1 MGIGHSKFCQSVPQI
16 IGGENYLYTTED
28 RQFVDLM
35 CGTSCTGL
43 GYLSSVQ
50 QGILYEA
57 LLAPLNTYDYPTIWR
72 ERAEEQL
79 KRLYPNYEFAF
90 FNGGAEAVEAAIK
103 IARDLGYNRKIAC
116 FDGCFHG
123 KTYLAGLL
131 TDNTET
137 NITTVLEYD
146 KIPVYIPD
154 DVSTIVVEPVQCRNG
169 VRVPS
174 KDFMHLLMSE
184 AHEKDVCVICDEIST
199 GIRCGYPLAI
209 NHFLPLYN
217 PAIICL
223 GKNIG
228 QGIPVSL
235 VGVHKDMVQ
244 SSVSLTSGF
253 GGNALACI
261 AVTETIKE
269 LKRGRWFERIRS
281 RGRAFYKS
289 AVNELKGVES
299 IRGLG
304 MWLGI
309 TFSSKEHAQ
318 MVAEALIARGF
329 IVGSVPP
336 HIRLAPPFDLP
347 GEIWLQFIDEVNS
360 ITGESK

>member
-1 MGIGHSKFCQSVPQI
+1 MRIGHSKFCQLIPQI
-16 IGGENYLYTTED
+16 IGGDRHLYTTRD
-28 RQFVDLM
+28 KQFVDLM

-43 GYLSSVQ
+43 GYLSKVQ
-50 QGILYEA
+50 QEILFEA
-57 LLAPLNTYDYPTIWR
+57 LLVPLNTYDYPTIWR
-72 ERAEEQL
+72 EQAEEQL
-79 KRLYPNYEFAF
+79 RRLYPQYEFAF

-103 IARDLGYNRKIAC
+103 IARDSGYNKKIAC

-131 TDNTET
+131 TDNVET
-137 NITTVLEYD
+137 DMTTVLEYN
-146 KIPVYIPD
+146 KVPVQIPD
-154 DVSTIVVEPVQCRNG
+154 DVSIIVVEPVQCRNG
-169 VRVPS
+169 VRVS
-174 KDFMHLLMSE
+174 SEDFMSALVTK
-184 AHEKDVCVICDEIST
+184 ANEKGVCVICDEVST

-209 NHFLPLYN
+209 NYFLPLYD

-235 VGVHKDMVQ
+235 VGVHSDFAQ
-244 SSVSLTSGF
+244 SKVSLTSGF

-269 LKRGRWFERIRS
+269 LQRGRWFERIKS

-289 AVNELKGVES
+289 AVSQLNGVES
-299 IRGLG
+299 VRGLG

-309 TFSSKEHAQ
+309 TFASKELSQ
-318 MVAEALIARGF
+318 KVAEKLIERGF

-336 HIRLAPPFDLP
+336 HIRLAPSFDLP
-347 GEIWLQFIDEVNS
+347 GDIWLQFIDTVNS
-360 ITGESK
+360 VLGESK